1 MLAPMPAVTSTAD
14 SSPSPH
20 RYTETVNPSNPPA
33 VPIDTSVKVWRRQM
47 DAIAAQ
53 TVQQRL
59 EAWATLNAQLAEMEE
74 QAVRHLYPDLDDREV
89 LVELVRRRYG
99 DKLAK
104 EMHVNSGSLDS

>member
-1 MLAPMPAVTSTAD
+1 MLASMLAVTSTVD
-14 SSPSPH
+14 NDLSPH

-33 VPIDTSVKVWRRQM
+33 VPIDTSVEVWRRQM

-74 QAVRHLYPDLDDREV
+74 QAVRRLHPDFDDHEV
-89 LVELVRRRYG
+89 LVERSR
-99 DKLAK
+99 
-104 EMHVNSGSLDS
+104 SF